1 MTARTNV
8 NASSPRASPR
18 SRPGSNDARV
28 SSSSPR
34 RSLTRA
40 RSIQTTPRRA
50 ARPAARNVATRTAAT
65 LPLERDSRARF
76 RRRRATLARERE
88 RERGDGDARDA
99 WEGGGEGAAVDAR
112 APRGGDMGDGPRKL
126 PKLTFTLKRPVAP
139 VGDASDSAR
148 CASDGG
154 ALKRSRESEPESEED
169 RRIRELKRKMARLSE
184 LLPDGEVDARTA
196 PTLSG
201 APRGLQR
208 AVDGGGGKVPSGLA
222 RGTAPRA
229 AIFDQMGYGGEERDE
244 TPASTSAREA
254 EEVVPELPKVG
265 GQNLTIDP
273 PKMKNEGPV
282 SKKKIEDALNKL
294 QKLDK
299 THVFAYPV
307 TEDIAPGYFSVISEP
322 MDFTTIRARL
332 KNNEYLS
339 FYPFCVDV
347 EKMYRNALLYN
358 PPSTEIHQLAAMM
371 LERARRMLNKL
382 RGLPINS
389 GFIKPK
395 KVKPPS
401 ATPKRP
407 PSTKVSK
414 AAGGASFGPLTTDV
428 DMFATSVDVPSFAP
442 NDVNNFSFDD
452 PHTEED
458 FDLGLDS
465 LLDDSFPMLD
475 VEGHLADTFDIEE
488 DVTNDTVFVNRPQE
502 MKSKP
507 MMTTKRQ
514 SFKVPQRSR
523 NFVRFPMIFMG
534 AESYAER
541 MKNSGNIFLSSSGSA
556 TLDMYSASVRAFLSG
571 IDKEVQEERLSEKWK
586 QSAAP
591 PVPRMVPV
599 PRPST
604 PVPTQPPRTVAAL
617 PSTTSQKS
625 LAPPNWENTSLATL
639 LREDPSNPAYPPKVK
654 AGLAGMRAMQRAG
667 EVLRGADVPKD
678 ENPLD
683 KLPPGFI
690 PQGRDM
696 KFTVTVLGNTI
707 AHSFRKIGVAVNFGQ
722 LQR

>member
-1 MTARTNV
+1 
-8 NASSPRASPR
+8 
-18 SRPGSNDARV
+18 
-28 SSSSPR
+28 
-34 RSLTRA
+34 
-40 RSIQTTPRRA
+40 
-50 ARPAARNVATRTAAT
+50 
-65 LPLERDSRARF
+65 
-76 RRRRATLARERE
+76 
-88 RERGDGDARDA
+88 
-99 WEGGGEGAAVDAR
+99 
-112 APRGGDMGDGPRKL
+112 MGDGARKL
-126 PKLTFTLKRPVAP
+126 PKLTFTLKRPVVA
-139 VGDASDSAR
+139 VGDG
-148 CASDGG
+148 SDGG
-154 ALKRSRESEPESEED
+154 RRGNDGGTVKRSREGEPESEED

-184 LLPDGEVDARTA
+184 LLPDGEVDEMTA

-201 APRGLQR
+201 APRGLKR
-208 AVDGGGGKVPSGLA
+208 AVDGGGGRTPSGLGGLA

-229 AIFDQMGYGGEERDE
+229 AIFDQMGYGERDA

-254 EEVVPELPKVG
+254 EAEAAPEPPKVG

-273 PKMKNEGPV
+273 PKMKSEGAV

-294 QKLDK
+294 QKLDR
-299 THVFAYPV
+299 THIFAYPV

-332 KNNEYLS
+332 KNNDYLS

-358 PPSTEIHQLAAMM
+358 PPSTEIHQLAATM

-395 KVKPPS
+395 KVKAPS

-407 PSTKVSK
+407 PSAKVSK
-414 AAGGASFGPLTTDV
+414 AAGLTSPLTTDV
-428 DMFATSVDVPSFAP
+428 DMFATGVDVPSFAP
-442 NDVNNFSFDD
+442 NDVSNDMNNFSFDG

-465 LLDDSFPMLD
+465 LLDDSFPMMD
-475 VEGHLADTFDIEE
+475 MEGHLADTFDIEE

-502 MKSKP
+502 MNPKP
-507 MMTTKRQ
+507 AISTKRQ

-523 NFVRFPMIFMG
+523 KFVRFPMIFMG
-534 AESYAER
+534 AENYAER
-541 MKNSGNIFLSSSGSA
+541 MKNAGNIFLSSSGSA

-571 IDKEVQEERLSEKWK
+571 VDKEVQEERMSEKWK
-586 QSAAP
+586 ESAAP
-591 PVPRMVPV
+591 PDPRMVPV

-604 PVPTQPPRTVAAL
+604 PVPMQPTRTAAF
-617 PSTTSQKS
+617 PSRTSQKS
-625 LAPPNWENTSLATL
+625 QVPRYQPSWENTSLATL
-639 LREDPSNPAYPPKVK
+639 LREDPSNPEYPPKVK

-678 ENPLD
+678 ENPLE
-683 KLPPGFI
+683 KLPAGFI

-696 KFTVTVLGNTI
+696 QFTVTVLGNTI
-707 AHSFRKIGVAVNFGQ
+707 AHSFRKIGVEVDFGQ
-722 LQR
+722 QQR